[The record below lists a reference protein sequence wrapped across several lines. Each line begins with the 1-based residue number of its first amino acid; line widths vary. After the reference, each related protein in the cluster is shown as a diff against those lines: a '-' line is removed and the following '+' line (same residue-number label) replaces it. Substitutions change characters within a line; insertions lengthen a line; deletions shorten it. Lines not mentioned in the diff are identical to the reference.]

1 MSSCRAAHGR
11 FPQTMALYETSEIAI
26 IVVAFRA
33 TATAASL
40 GYNRRSRT

>member
-1 MSSCRAAHGR
+1 
-11 FPQTMALYETSEIAI
+11 MALYETSEIAT